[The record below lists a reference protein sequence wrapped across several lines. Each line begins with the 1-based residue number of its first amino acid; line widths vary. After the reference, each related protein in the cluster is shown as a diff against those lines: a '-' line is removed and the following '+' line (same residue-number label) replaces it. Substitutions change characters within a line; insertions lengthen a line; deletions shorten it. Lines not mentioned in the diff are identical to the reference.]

1 MCAIGYFIPWSLSY
15 KVSEL
20 VFVKMKGLNKVGN
33 IGESRSGN
41 SSVEYRTRPLG
52 KRTPTFDCPPFSAKA
67 NSTTLYSA
75 LFALTFMSLNLA
87 SILDDSAEQYP
98 NRVALVSDD
107 RLYTYRD
114 LDIWSKKIAETLSA
128 FGIRRGDHVAI
139 MIPNVPEFTAAYFG
153 ILKLGGVVI
162 PINTMLLE
170 NEVGYLLNHSDAK
183 CLLAWSAFSERC
195 FKAFQSVDHC
205 EHLILLG
212 EHAETEYQKLLPC
225 FAPNDS
231 HRTNTLSV
239 LAPLLKDKPGQF
251 DTAQTGSD
259 DTAVIL
265 YTSGTTGRPK
275 GAELSHFNMFSNAF
289 YTAHHCI
296 IYTNLDVGLGIL
308 PLFHSFGQTV
318 IQNAF
323 IIAGAKVVLVPQFEP
338 KKALQ
343 QIEQHKISFIA
354 AVPTMFHLLL
364 QHQKRNPLD
373 VSSVRLTIS
382 GGAPL
387 PLALAD
393 EFQKVF
399 GTVLAEGYGLSETSP
414 ITNYSLMG
422 NREPKPGSIG
432 PQIVGTQVR
441 IMRDDGTFAEPG
453 EVGELVIRGH
463 NLMKG
468 YYKDR
473 LATQAV
479 MQGGWFRTGDVGR
492 VDADGFFYIVDRK
505 KDVIIRAGMNIYP
518 RDIEE
523 VLLRHPAVKEVSVIG
538 VQDETLSENVVAFVV
553 LVDGESPAPEA
564 LLKYCREHLALF
576 KCPKTVHFLDALPK
590 GPTGKILKRELRRN

>member
-1 MCAIGYFIPWSLSY
+1 
-15 KVSEL
+15 
-20 VFVKMKGLNKVGN
+20 
-33 IGESRSGN
+33 
-41 SSVEYRTRPLG
+41 
-52 KRTPTFDCPPFSAKA
+52 
-67 NSTTLYSA
+67 
-75 LFALTFMSLNLA
+75 MSLNLA
-87 SILDDSAEQYP
+87 TILEDSADQYP
-98 NRVALVSDD
+98 DRIALVSDN
-107 RLYTYRD
+107 RSYTYRE
-114 LDIWSKKIAETLSA
+114 LSVWSKKIAETLFSL
-128 FGIRRGDHVAI
+128 GIRRGDHVAI

-153 ILKLGGVVI
+153 ILSLGGVVI

-170 NEVGYLLNHSDAK
+170 NEIAYLLNHSDAK

-195 FKAFQSVDHC
+195 FKAFQSVEHC
-205 EHLILLG
+205 KHLLFLG
-212 EHAETEYQKLLPC
+212 EQAEAEYQKLSPS

-231 HRTNTLSV
+231 HRANTFSV
-239 LAPLLKDKPGQF
+239 LESLLEDKPGQF
-251 DTAQTGSD
+251 DTAQTGPD

-289 YTAHHCI
+289 YTAHHCV
-296 IYTNLDVGLGIL
+296 IYTKTEVGLGIL

-343 QIEQHKISFIA
+343 QIAQHKISFIA

-364 QHQKRNPLD
+364 QHQKRNPVD
-373 VSSVRLTIS
+373 VSSLRCAIS
-382 GGAPL
+382 GWASL
-387 PLALAD
+387 PLALAE

-399 GTVLAEGYGLSETSP
+399 GIVLPEGYGLSETSP
-414 ITNYSLMG
+414 ITNYACMYG
-422 NREPKPGSIG
+422 REPKPGSIG

-441 IMRDDGTFAEPG
+441 IMRDDGTFAEPE

-468 YYKDR
+468 YYKDH

-479 MQGGWFRTGDVGR
+479 MHNGWFRSGDVAR
-492 VDADGFFYIVDRK
+492 MDADGCFYIVDRK

-518 RDIEE
+518 REIEE
-523 VLLRHPAVKEVSVIG
+523 VLLRHPAVKEIAVIG
-538 VQDETLSENVVAFVV
+538 VQDDTLSENVVAFVV
-553 LVDGESPAPEA
+553 LAEGESCTAA
-564 LLKYCREHLALF
+564 VLQRYCREHLAPF
-576 KCPKTVHFLDALPK
+576 KCPKTVRFLEALPK
-590 GPTGKILKRELRRN
+590 GPTGKILKRELRQS